1 MTSPALPLRPEQLL
15 ADSTWLRALSR
26 GLVRDHF
33 AADDLAQE
41 AWLAALRA
49 EQRGARA
56 EGVAHRTWLT
66 GVLRNVAW
74 KERRAGARR
83 RAREERGARGE
94 SLPSTGELVARADMQ
109 RALSEAI
116 VALAE
121 PFRTAILLRYMEDLS
136 GAEIA
141 RRQGVPEGTVRWRV
155 KRGLELLREAL
166 EGRRGS
172 DWLHSC
178 ALVAGLV
185 RAPEGA
191 AEAAAAG
198 TSALT
203 LKGAGLLAAGLT
215 LAGGTTAIGAAWI
228 GTASEGGDPVI
239 ATTTPVLP
247 PSAGGPTSATEDEG
261 DAARATGVRT
271 ALAVPTDARPQFGAD
286 ERGASGEERPI
297 AIHIGARARF
307 AGGGPPPDFEG
318 MLEIVRAQDGGAD
331 MSAELSPQE
340 RETILATVQDLL
352 DDPCAPAQGP
362 TGVPIAKH
370 AGLEGLALPLPGGVC
385 RVMLPPIL
393 KKELVRLTPDA
404 PARHP

>member
-1 MTSPALPLRPEQLL
+1 LQGFCPTVAH
-15 ADSTWLRALSR
+15 A
-26 GLVRDHF
+26 
-33 AADDLAQE
+33 
-41 AWLAALRA
+41 
-49 EQRGARA
+49 ARA

-191 AEAAAAG
+191 AVAAAAG

-228 GTASEGGDPVI
+228 GTAEIPSSQPLRPCSHRARAVQRRRPRTRVTLLEHRASAQRSPSQLMRVRTSE
-239 ATTTPVLP
+239 
-247 PSAGGPTSATEDEG
+247 PTSAERTARSARSPSASG
-261 DAARATGVRT
+261 PARASPAT
-271 ALAVPTDARPQFGAD
+271 ARRPTS
-286 ERGASGEERPI
+286 SGCSRSC
-297 AIHIGARARF
+297 
-307 AGGGPPPDFEG
+307 AGR
-318 MLEIVRAQDGGAD
+318 M
-331 MSAELSPQE
+331 AEW
-340 RETILATVQDLL
+340 T
-352 DDPCAPAQGP
+352 
-362 TGVPIAKH
+362 
-370 AGLEGLALPLPGGVC
+370 
-385 RVMLPPIL
+385 
-393 KKELVRLTPDA
+393 
-404 PARHP
+404 